1 MQYNMQTNNYAHVT
15 TSGKRGTLCHAKT
28 TRDTPEVARHWQ
40 RALGTARKWTNTQRN
55 KEKKSEEYRA

>member
-15 TSGKRGTLCHAKT
+15 TSGKCGTLCDAKT
-28 TRDTPEVARHWQ
+28 TGDTPEVARHWQ
-40 RALGTARKWTNTQRN
+40 RALGTSREWTNTQRN